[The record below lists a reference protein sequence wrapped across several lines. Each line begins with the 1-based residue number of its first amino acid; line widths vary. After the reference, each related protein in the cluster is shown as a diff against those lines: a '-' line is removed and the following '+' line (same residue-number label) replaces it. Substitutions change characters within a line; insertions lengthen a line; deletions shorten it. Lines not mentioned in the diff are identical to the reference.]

1 MKSPISN
8 IENFEE
14 LKAQLEASV
23 SLTFCEELNKENVIG
38 FLQNIE
44 TLFENEEITGK
55 YLRRTRNPIMDLFQ
69 NVAYYQNP
77 KTDRN
82 PYFKVTIQENAIY
95 IYHKCESYSA
105 SYLEKVRE
113 VMDNIPNTGS
123 LRLRECYKKVMKI
136 QSDFPEYPILNFALS
151 MFDISRK
158 IFPNTIS
165 YQITPNE
172 NANPTFELLFQI
184 ERR

>member
-1 MKSPISN
+1 MKHPISN

-14 LKAQLEASV
+14 LKAQLETSV

-44 TLFENEEITGK
+44 ALFGNEGITGK

-77 KTDRN
+77 KTDKN
-82 PYFKVTIQENAIY
+82 PYFKVTIQENTIC
-95 IYHKCESYSA
+95 IYHKHESYSA

-113 VMDNIPNTGS
+113 VMDNMPNTGS
-123 LRLRECYKKVMKI
+123 LRLNEYYKNIVKI
-136 QSDFPEYPILNFALS
+136 QNDFPEYPIFNFAFS
-151 MFDISRK
+151 MFDASRR
-158 IFPNTIS
+158 IFPNRIS

-172 NANPTFELLFQI
+172 NSNPNFELLFQM
-184 ERR
+184 EWK